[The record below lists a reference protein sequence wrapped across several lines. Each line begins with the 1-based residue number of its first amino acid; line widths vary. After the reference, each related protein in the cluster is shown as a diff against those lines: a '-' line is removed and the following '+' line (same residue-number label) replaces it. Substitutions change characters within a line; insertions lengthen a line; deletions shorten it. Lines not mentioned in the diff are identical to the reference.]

1 MGKYEMMR
9 RVTYRIIRL
18 STVETTENRMLR
30 LHFKRLA
37 NIVTGNISLVLNKES
52 AYVETISVRLPVVY
66 E

>member
-18 STVETTENRMLR
+18 STVETTENRIFR

-37 NIVTGNISLVLNKES
+37 NIVTGNNSLVLNK
-52 AYVETISVRLPVVY
+52 VK
-66 E
+66 